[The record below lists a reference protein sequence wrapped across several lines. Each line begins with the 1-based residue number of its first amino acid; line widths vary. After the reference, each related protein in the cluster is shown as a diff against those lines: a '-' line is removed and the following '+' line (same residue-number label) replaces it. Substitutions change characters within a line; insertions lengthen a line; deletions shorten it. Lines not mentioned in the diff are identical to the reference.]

1 MFIFKSSFT
10 GILLLIISF
19 TLQAQV
25 PYQTVRGTVVDK
37 ITQTT
42 LPGAVVTIQAIPV
55 LGTTTDA
62 DGYFKFE
69 NVKVGRYDLKVTY
82 VGYDNVF
89 IAQLLVGSGKEIVL
103 NIEMQESIESLQT
116 VEIKAS
122 ESRKGEILNEMAA
135 VSSRSF
141 SVDETSRYA
150 ASNSD
155 PARMAQSFAG
165 VAAASDYSN
174 GIVIRGNS
182 PRGLLWRMNGIEI
195 PNPNHFSG
203 GMGSTGGGI
212 SMLSTNM
219 MSNSDFMTGAFPAEY
234 GNALSGIFDIRLRK
248 GNDERREYAFQ
259 LGVLGMQAALEGPFS
274 KKNKASYLINYRYS
288 TLVLLNAVGFNLG
301 DDVVVPRYQDLSW
314 NFTFP
319 TKKAGTFSFFGLGG
333 YSKGAR
339 TADRDSSLWET
350 AADHFEGG
358 QSKFMG
364 VTGASWAYLMK
375 DDKTWFKMTA
385 ALSGEDNRGWQ
396 DSLTNAYELNNI
408 SQQKFVN
415 NTLRFSFQSNHK
427 FNAHHLLRV
436 GANSDGLQ
444 FHSEKKSG
452 DPLTGETVL
461 KDQHLRAGLFQSYF
475 QWQWRMN
482 KVFTSNLGLHHTS
495 FEMTNNHALEP
506 RFNIKAQLKPNFSIA
521 YGYGLHSRLE
531 PLPVYAA
538 NLDPASPNAGFI
550 YENGNS
556 FLFSPKSTLRLTQ
569 SLHNVLS
576 TEWRFLP
583 NFVLKGELY
592 HQLVFNV
599 PVKNDSLSRLSTLNL
614 GEYDSDL
621 DLANFVNLGKGR
633 NYGLELTLEKYFSQ
647 QYYFMVTQSLFQSEY
662 KGLDNTWYNTAYN
675 QHFITNVLGG
685 KEWNV
690 GKSDIHLF
698 GLNGRMVWAGGTR
711 YTPADLEQSRL
722 QHREVPDMSQWMK
735 GTLPNYLRMDIGFSY
750 RFNQQKYALV
760 TTLDIQNIFNRKN
773 IESLRYD
780 PLSDKVVETRQLGFI
795 PVINFRVEF

>member
-1 MFIFKSSFT
+1 MFIFKSSLT

-42 LPGAVVTIQAIPV
+42 LPGAVITIQAIPV

-62 DGYFKFE
+62 NGYFKFE

-301 DDVVVPRYQDLSW
+301 DDVVVPR
-314 NFTFP
+314 
-319 TKKAGTFSFFGLGG
+319 
-333 YSKGAR
+333 
-339 TADRDSSLWET
+339 
-350 AADHFEGG
+350 
-358 QSKFMG
+358 
-364 VTGASWAYLMK
+364 
-375 DDKTWFKMTA
+375 
-385 ALSGEDNRGWQ
+385 
-396 DSLTNAYELNNI
+396 
-408 SQQKFVN
+408 
-415 NTLRFSFQSNHK
+415 
-427 FNAHHLLRV
+427 
-436 GANSDGLQ
+436 
-444 FHSEKKSG
+444 
-452 DPLTGETVL
+452 
-461 KDQHLRAGLFQSYF
+461 
-475 QWQWRMN
+475 
-482 KVFTSNLGLHHTS
+482 
-495 FEMTNNHALEP
+495 
-506 RFNIKAQLKPNFSIA
+506 
-521 YGYGLHSRLE
+521 
-531 PLPVYAA
+531 
-538 NLDPASPNAGFI
+538 
-550 YENGNS
+550 
-556 FLFSPKSTLRLTQ
+556 
-569 SLHNVLS
+569 
-576 TEWRFLP
+576 
-583 NFVLKGELY
+583 
-592 HQLVFNV
+592 
-599 PVKNDSLSRLSTLNL
+599 
-614 GEYDSDL
+614 
-621 DLANFVNLGKGR
+621 
-633 NYGLELTLEKYFSQ
+633 
-647 QYYFMVTQSLFQSEY
+647 
-662 KGLDNTWYNTAYN
+662 
-675 QHFITNVLGG
+675 
-685 KEWNV
+685 
-690 GKSDIHLF
+690 
-698 GLNGRMVWAGGTR
+698 
-711 YTPADLEQSRL
+711 
-722 QHREVPDMSQWMK
+722 
-735 GTLPNYLRMDIGFSY
+735 
-750 RFNQQKYALV
+750 
-760 TTLDIQNIFNRKN
+760 
-773 IESLRYD
+773 
-780 PLSDKVVETRQLGFI
+780 
-795 PVINFRVEF
+795 